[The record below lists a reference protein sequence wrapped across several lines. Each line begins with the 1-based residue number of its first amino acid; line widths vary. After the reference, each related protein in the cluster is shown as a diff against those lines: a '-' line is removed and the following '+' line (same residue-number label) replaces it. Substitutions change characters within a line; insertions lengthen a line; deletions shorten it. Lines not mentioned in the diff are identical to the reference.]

1 MPDSAVTHRTEH
13 FIGGAWVAPTQPHSV
28 VVVTNAADGSDLG
41 TVPYGSADDVDLAVA
56 AARSAFPAWSA
67 LTGQERSGAILRL
80 RDALADRAAVASW
93 VISLEVGT
101 TACISDAVQVG
112 LPLKTL
118 AGFADAAL
126 HINDELHSGNSTIVR
141 EPAGVVGAIT
151 PWNYPLHQLVGKVGG
166 ALAAGCTVVC
176 KPANLAPLSAF
187 LLADAAEAAGL
198 PAGVFNLVSGTG
210 SVVGE
215 WLARHPGIDVLS
227 FTGSTEVGS
236 SIAAAAATNI
246 TRVALELG
254 GKSASVIL
262 DDADLEK
269 SVKASVNNAFLN
281 SGQTCS
287 AWTRLV
293 VPRDAQDRVVE
304 IAVGVAHNLTVGHP
318 LDPATRLGPLAS
330 AEQKRIVLE
339 YIAIG
344 VEEARLVYGGAG
356 LPDGIP
362 DDSAD
367 GYYVRPTIFADVDN
381 ASRIAQ
387 EEIFGPVLC
396 IIPHDGDEDAIRI
409 ANDSPYGLAGGVWCS
424 DENRATEAARRI
436 RTGQVD
442 INGGAFNPFAPFG
455 GYKRS
460 GMGREFGLAGV
471 EEFTELKAIQR

>member
-1 MPDSAVTHRTEH
+1 MPDSAVTHRAEH
-13 FIGGAWVAPTQPHSV
+13 FIGGAWVAPAQPRSV
-28 VVVTNAADGSDLG
+28 MIVTNAADGSDLG
-41 TVPYGSADDVDLAVA
+41 TVPYGSANDVDLAVA
-56 AARSAFPAWSA
+56 AARAAFPTWSA
-67 LTGQERSGAILRL
+67 LSGKERSHAILRL

-93 VISLEVGT
+93 IISLEVGT
-101 TACISDAVQVG
+101 TARISDAVQVG

-118 AGFADAAL
+118 VGFADAAIQIEDQL
-126 HINDELHSGNSTIVR
+126 HIGNSTIVR

-151 PWNYPLHQLVGKVGG
+151 PWNYPLHQLVGKAGA

-176 KPANLAPLSAF
+176 KPAGLAPLSAF

-198 PAGVFNLVSGTG
+198 PAGVFNVVSGTG
-210 SVVGE
+210 SVVGDS
-215 WLARHPGIDVLS
+215 LARHPGIDLLS

-293 VPRDAQDRVVE
+293 VPRDAQDRAIE
-304 IAVGVAHNLTVGHP
+304 IAVGVAQKLTVGHP

-330 AEQKRIVLE
+330 AQQKRTVLE

-356 LPDGIP
+356 LPDAIP
-362 DDSAD
+362 DDYAG

-424 DENRATEAARRI
+424 DEDRATEAARRI

-442 INGGAFNPFAPFG
+442 INGGAFNPIAPFG

-460 GMGREFGLAGV
+460 GVGREFGLAGV